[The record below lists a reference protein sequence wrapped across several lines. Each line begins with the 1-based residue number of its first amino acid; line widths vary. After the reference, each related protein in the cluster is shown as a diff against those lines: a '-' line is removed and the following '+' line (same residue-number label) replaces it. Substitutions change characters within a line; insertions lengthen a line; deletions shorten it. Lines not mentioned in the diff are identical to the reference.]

1 MSGLWEVARETLRFL
16 SSREELADLTFCED
30 FPAAAKESPLRR
42 ITVAVGLEQAD
53 CVPDALGHFWGI
65 RQAATLTGAPW
76 KLRIRLPNPCANRMG
91 GAACPKSLLAHLGS
105 ALF

>member
-42 ITVAVGLEQAD
+42 ITVAVL
-53 CVPDALGHFWGI
+53 
-65 RQAATLTGAPW
+65 
-76 KLRIRLPNPCANRMG
+76 
-91 GAACPKSLLAHLGS
+91 SLIHI
-105 ALF
+105 

>member
-42 ITVAVGLEQAD
+42 ITVAVGLEAGGLRAG
-53 CVPDALGHFWGI
+53 CTWAFLGGFGRRHSN
-65 RQAATLTGAPW
+65 RRSMEAAHPPA
-76 KLRIRLPNPCANRMG
+76 NPCAEPPRGNSM
-91 GAACPKSLLAHLGS
+91 PKSLFAHLGS

>member
-53 CVPDALGHFWGI
+53 CVPDALGHFWGDS
-65 RQAATLTGAPW
+65 AGGTLTGAPW
-76 KLRIRLPNPCANRMG
+76 KLRIRLQIHAPNRMG
-91 GAACPKSLLAHLGS
+91 GSGMPKSLLAHLGS